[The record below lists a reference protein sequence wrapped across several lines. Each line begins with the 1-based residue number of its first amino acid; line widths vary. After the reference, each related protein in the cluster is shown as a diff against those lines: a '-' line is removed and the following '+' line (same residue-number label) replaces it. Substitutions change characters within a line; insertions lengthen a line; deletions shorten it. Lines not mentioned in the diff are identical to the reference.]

1 MRSLSSSEHVVQVPA
16 KAIDSVMHELPPVRF
31 VKIDVEGAESLVLQG
46 MRTLI
51 ARDHPIVLLELTDN
65 WLRQLGG
72 SADDVCGSLREAG
85 YILYAIGAGAPTRI
99 DAVPREQIDMLCVT
113 PDIERSLAIGGT
125 LSA

>member
-1 MRSLSSSEHVVQVPA
+1 MR
-16 KAIDSVMHELPPVRF
+16 K
-31 VKIDVEGAESLVLQG
+31 
-46 MRTLI
+46 LI

-125 LSA
+125 LFSLIRNDKS